1 MIRLL
6 ERSLQQK
13 REEKNRIAD
22 LEQSVTEQE
31 LNDIEKDRQITDL
44 ELAILELQKGE

>member
-6 ERSLQQK
+6 ERSLQEK

>member
-1 MIRLL
+1 MLRLL
-6 ERSLQQK
+6 ERSLQEK

-44 ELAILELQKGE
+44 ELAILELQKGV

>member
-1 MIRLL
+1 MIRLF

-31 LNDIEKDRQITDL
+31 INDIEKDRQITDL

>member
-31 LNDIEKDRQITDL
+31 LKKKKKDRQITDL

>member
-1 MIRLL
+1 MIRLF
-6 ERSLQQK
+6 ERSLQEK

>member
-1 MIRLL
+1 MLRLL
-6 ERSLQQK
+6 ERSLQEK